1 MCLKNLTPGPAI
13 ILKFIGAKFKPCTN
27 RNSSLQNIVSIPRL
41 GIKIRKLKMDLNMEA
56 LCIGCRNKH

>member
-27 RNSSLQNIVSIPRL
+27 RNSSLQNIVSIP
-41 GIKIRKLKMDLNMEA
+41 EA
-56 LCIGCRNKH
+56 VM